1 MKPGEMSEDALEVGK
16 LRIGAGWGKA
26 IIGVMLGVAAGGGTA
41 TKWVSTANAD
51 EIRKIAKEEAKDQI
65 EAERRTNEEKFT
77 NLREDMQETKQAI
90 DRLDRKVDSGFDQ
103 ILDRLP
109 ARGRSDVR

>member
-1 MKPGEMSEDALEVGK
+1 MGNHVSEGDLLEVAK
-16 LRIGAGWGKA
+16 LRVGSGWVKAVIGL
-26 IIGVMLGVAAGGGTA
+26 MLGVAAGGGTA

-51 EIRKIAKEEAKDQI
+51 EIRRIAKEEAKDQV

-77 NLREDMQETKQAI
+77 NLREDVQDTKKAI
-90 DRLDRKVDSGFDQ
+90 ERLDRKVDSGFDQ

-109 ARGRSDVR
+109 VNGRTDGR